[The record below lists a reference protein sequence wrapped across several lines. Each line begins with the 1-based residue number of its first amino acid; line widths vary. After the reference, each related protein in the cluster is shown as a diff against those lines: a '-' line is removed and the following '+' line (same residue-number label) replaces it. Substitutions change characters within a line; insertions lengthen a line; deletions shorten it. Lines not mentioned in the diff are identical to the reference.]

1 MRLPLRALALAG
13 LALTAAPRAFADE
26 PPSPPAPSSPRADGP
41 APGAAPAAP
50 RGKGSWTAPDPVPWL
65 SISGAGL
72 AGISRDGSV
81 VLFRMQHDEVGTL
94 FRTGPDGGW
103 PFRVTFRRDS
113 PDSVSLSPD
122 GSKAVVGWDKDGD
135 EDYGLHLVSVA
146 DPAAESPLRVLPKV
160 RCEDVRWSDDGA
172 RIFFRDNADGVRDFH
187 LKELTIATG
196 AVRTVLAREGSWS
209 VEDAA
214 PDGAR
219 LLVRWS
225 RSNYDAS
232 LYVLDLHPD
241 DHGGASG
248 ALTEIDPSP
257 KDRLQAPGGAKFLG
271 AGAEVVF
278 ASDRGGEWFLPY
290 VATLSTGAVRPLL
303 AGGDRET
310 RDADEG
316 AASPD
321 GTRVW
326 VVWNDGGRGRISGA
340 EVATGAA
347 IPGPDLGEGIASAV
361 RVDAKGRLFFT
372 LSRADGPGSVVRWDP
387 AEGRVV
393 PLTFPDTAGV
403 AKETMRLSP
412 RLVEYASF
420 DGKKVPAWLYLPQAR
435 EGPAGKAPRNLP
447 FVVSFHGGPEG
458 QERPGFNAERAYLV
472 SQGYGV
478 LAPNVRGSTGMG
490 KTWRDLDNYKGRL
503 DSVKDG
509 KAAADWL
516 VAQGLADA
524 KRIACMGG
532 SYGGY
537 MVLAELTEFPD
548 TFAAGIEI
556 VGISDFE
563 TFLDRTA
570 PYRRALREAEYG
582 PLTDREF
589 LRSVSPIHKV
599 DRITAPLLI
608 LHGEK
613 DPRVPVGEARQIE
626 QALKDLSRPVEALYF
641 SDEGHGFSKRPNR
654 VRYLKAVAKF
664 LHERIGAGR
673 E

>member
-1 MRLPLRALALAG
+1 MRLSSRVLAVASLALGGSLRAYADDPP
-13 LALTAAPRAFADE
+13 APPA
-26 PPSPPAPSSPRADGP
+26 PPSPPIPAPA

-50 RGKGSWTAPDPVPWL
+50 RGKASWTPPDPVPWL

-72 AGISRDGSV
+72 TGISRDGSV

-113 PDSVSLSPD
+113 PDSVALSPD
-122 GSKAVVGWDKDGD
+122 GSKAVIGWDRDGD
-135 EDYGLHLVSVA
+135 EDYGLWLVSVA
-146 DPAAESPLRVLPKV
+146 DPAAETPLRVLPKV
-160 RCEDVRWSDDGA
+160 RCEDVVWSDDGA
-172 RIFFRDNADGVRDFH
+172 RVFFRDNADGVRDFH
-187 LKELTIATG
+187 VKELTLSTG

-209 VEDAA
+209 VEDVA

-232 LYVLDLHPD
+232 VFVLDL
-241 DHGGASG
+241 ASG
-248 ALTEIDPSP
+248 TSTEVDPAP
-257 KDRLQAPGGAKFLG
+257 KGAVRAPGGARFLG

-290 VATLSTGAVRPLL
+290 VATLSTGEVRPLL
-303 AGGDRET
+303 SDGERET
-310 RDADEG
+310 RDVDEG

-321 GTRVW
+321 GRTVW
-326 VVWNDGGRGRISGA
+326 VVWNDGGRGRVSGA
-340 EVATGAA
+340 DVATGKAL
-347 IPGPDLGEGIASAV
+347 PGPDLGDDIASGV
-361 RVDAKGRLFFT
+361 RVDARGRLFFT
-372 LSRADGPGSVVRWDP
+372 RSHVDAPSSVVRWDP
-387 AEGRVV
+387 ADGRVV
-393 PLTFPDTAGV
+393 PLTFPDLAGIS
-403 AKETMRLSP
+403 KEAMRLSP
-412 RLVEYASF
+412 RLVEVPSF
-420 DGKKVPAWLYLPQAR
+420 DGKKVPAWLYLP
-435 EGPAGKAPRNLP
+435 AGKASKDLP
-447 FVVSFHGGPEG
+447 FVVAFHGGPEG
-458 QERPGFNAERAYLV
+458 QERPGFNAERALLV
-472 SQGYGV
+472 SEGYGV
-478 LAPNVRGSTGMG
+478 LAPNVRGSTGLG
-490 KTWRDLDNYKGRL
+490 KTWRDLDNYRGRL
-503 DSVKDG
+503 DSVRDG

-516 VAQGLADA
+516 VSQGLADA

-537 MVLAELTEFPD
+537 MVLAELTEFPE

-582 PLTDREF
+582 PLTDRDF

-613 DPRVPVGEARQIE
+613 DPRVPVGEARQSE
-626 QALKDLSRPVEALYF
+626 RALKDLGRPVEALYF
-641 SDEGHGFSKRPNR
+641 PDEGHGFSKRPNR
-654 VRYLKAVAKF
+654 VRYVKAVAKF
-664 LHERIGAGR
+664 LHERIGG
-673 E
+673 